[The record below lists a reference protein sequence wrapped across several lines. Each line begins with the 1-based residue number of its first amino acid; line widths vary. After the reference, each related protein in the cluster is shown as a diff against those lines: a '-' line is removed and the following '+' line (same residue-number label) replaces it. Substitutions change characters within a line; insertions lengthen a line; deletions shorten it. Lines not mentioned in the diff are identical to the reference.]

1 MLITEKLTYRL
12 FYLTGILTLIASVF
26 AEKLIIFFKPSVIIS
41 LCILYFVKAEKKNYL
56 VIFTMLLIMILEIL
70 TSKDFIR
77 YFRILNIL
85 LSVYY
90 ILNIILLWKSLK
102 KIKIQFKK
110 IFTIQLMITMPL
122 IMYVLFS
129 VADLILPQVYD
140 HKYYLFILIAC
151 FTSFIGLCYYIY
163 LNSKTIISSSLMVA
177 ASCFLIVN
185 IVTALDNLY
194 VSLDVFALIIN
205 LLQIS
210 GQFFLIKF
218 FIEQQNL
225 VPVNDDYF

>member
-1 MLITEKLTYRL
+1 MTEKLIYRL
-12 FYLTGILTLIASVF
+12 FYLTGILTLIVSIF
-26 AEKLIIFFKPSVIIS
+26 AEKLTIFFKPSVIVS
-41 LCILYFVKAEKKNYL
+41 LCILYLVKAKQKNYL

-70 TSKDFIR
+70 TNKDFIR
-77 YFRILNIL
+77 YFRVLNIL

-102 KIKIQFKK
+102 KIKVQFRK
-110 IFTIQLMITMPL
+110 IFTVQLIITMLL
-122 IMYVLFS
+122 IMYILFS
-129 VADLILPQVYD
+129 VADLILPQVDD
-140 HKYYLFILIAC
+140 HKFYLFILIAC
-151 FTSFIGLCYYIY
+151 FTSFIALCYYIY

-185 IVTALDNLY
+185 IITALDKLY
-194 VSLDVFALIIN
+194 ISLEVFTLIIN

-225 VPVNDDYF
+225 MAVSDDCF

>member
-1 MLITEKLTYRL
+1 MTEKLTYRL
-12 FYLTGILTLIASVF
+12 FYLTGILTLIVSIF

-41 LCILYFVKAEKKNYL
+41 LCILYLIKAKRKNYL
-56 VIFTMLLIMILEIL
+56 VIFTMLLIMVLEIL

-102 KIKIQFKK
+102 KIKVQFKK
-110 IFTIQLMITMPL
+110 IFTVQLIITMLL

-140 HKYYLFILIAC
+140 HKFYLFVLIAC

-194 VSLDVFALIIN
+194 VSLEVFVLIIN